1 MEEIKQLL
9 WGLGQLG
16 AGIGF
21 ACIPIAIYQGLKHK
35 ADAKK
40 LEEQRRIKEL
50 EVENQNTKLRLL
62 EEENR
67 KYDRLLRRRIEDPRP

>member
-1 MEEIKQLL
+1 M
-9 WGLGQLG
+9 
-16 AGIGF
+16 GIGF

-35 ADAKK
+35 AEVKK

-50 EVENQNTKLRLL
+50 EIENQNNQLRLL

-67 KYDRLLRRRIEDPRP
+67 KYDRLIKHAQETRS